1 MSEQLFHP
9 FAPIYNSESR
19 ILILGSFPSVA
30 SRVRE
35 FYYGHPRNRFWPLLA
50 ALLKIQEPHSV
61 EEKKTM
67 LLRHRIALY
76 DAVTSCTVV
85 NSEDARM
92 QAVIPSDLSGIFRT
106 ATIQAVFTKIR
117 ICSTLRRAQ
126 AGNFRRNMQRLRKFP
141 PLKPTCSRLFL
152 LTITIPSRR
161 QNLKK
166 FRSGSS
172 IRAALTRL

>member
-9 FAPIYNSESR
+9 FAPVYNSESR

-106 ATIQAVFTKIR
+106 ATIQAVFANGTKAHDVCVKKIG
-117 ICSTLRRAQ
+117 ITAFKLPSTSPANAR
-126 AGNFRRNMQRLRKFP
+126 FRFEDLLAEWMQILD
-141 PLKPTCSRLFL
+141 FL
-152 LTITIPSRR
+152 
-161 QNLKK
+161 
-166 FRSGSS
+166 
-172 IRAALTRL
+172 

>member
-9 FAPIYNSESR
+9 FAPVYNSESR

-30 SRVRE
+30 SRARE

-106 ATIQAVFTKIR
+106 ATIQAVFANGTKAHDVCVKKIG
-117 ICSTLRRAQ
+117 ITAFKLPSTSPANAR
-126 AGNFRRNMQRLRKFP
+126 FRFEDLLAEWKQILD
-141 PLKPTCSRLFL
+141 FL
-152 LTITIPSRR
+152 
-161 QNLKK
+161 
-166 FRSGSS
+166 
-172 IRAALTRL
+172 